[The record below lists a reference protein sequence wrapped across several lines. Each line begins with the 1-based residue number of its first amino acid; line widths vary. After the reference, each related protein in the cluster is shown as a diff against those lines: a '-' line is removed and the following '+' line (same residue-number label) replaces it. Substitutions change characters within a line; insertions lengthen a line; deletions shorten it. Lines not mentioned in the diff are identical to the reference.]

1 MSAEEDLKAFIAG
14 VSGFSTKSH
23 ADRVRLFA
31 WLQFSLRKKEP
42 FFTKDINW
50 FYEKLDYKPG
60 NSSQYLINM
69 ASAGELLGTATKGYR
84 CEGRFKAKYDGL
96 YKDHDVT
103 INVRQMVKDLENV
116 IPDIGEKD
124 IFKEAVICLRH
135 DAGRA
140 AEIMVW
146 SIAIYHLYQFVL
158 KHHLNDFNNRMPV
171 RYPKKWKVTD
181 LPVIAKYADLSDN
194 MSEREVLEVASS
206 AGILNDDVFKVYKN
220 RLDQRNSAAHP
231 STLRITQV
239 QAEGFIDDLIRNA
252 VLQLKI

>member
-1 MSAEEDLKAFIAG
+1 MASIFSPQERAVLHQG
-14 VSGFSTKSH
+14 HQLVVS
-23 ADRVRLFA
+23 
-31 WLQFSLRKKEP
+31 
-42 FFTKDINW
+42 
-50 FYEKLDYKPG
+50 KLDYKPG

-158 KHHLNDFNNRMPV
+158 KHHLNDFNNSRCPFEIRRSGKSQTFCHRKV
-171 RYPKKWKVTD
+171 RT
-181 LPVIAKYADLSDN
+181 
-194 MSEREVLEVASS
+194 
-206 AGILNDDVFKVYKN
+206 
-220 RLDQRNSAAHP
+220 
-231 STLRITQV
+231 
-239 QAEGFIDDLIRNA
+239 
-252 VLQLKI
+252 